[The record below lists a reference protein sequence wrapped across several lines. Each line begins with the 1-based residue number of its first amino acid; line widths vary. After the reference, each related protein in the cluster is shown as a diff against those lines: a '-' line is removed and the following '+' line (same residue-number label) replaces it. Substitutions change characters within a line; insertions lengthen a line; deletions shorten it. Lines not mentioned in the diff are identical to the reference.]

1 MKVAASAPAVQQW
14 LALPY
19 PQAHTHSNVPWLICC
34 REAIKRRSYLEQHK
48 QRKAAAATREAQEG
62 ALIDAWPHGCP
73 VAVLR
78 DAGLAGLHPPALQ
91 HGTCDRPRCSR
102 SPPGSC

>member
-1 MKVAASAPAVQQW
+1 MQQW
-14 LALPY
+14 LGLPC
-19 PQAHTHSNVPWLICC
+19 PQALTPSNLPWLFCC

-73 VAVLR
+73 AAVLR
-78 DAGLAGLHPPALQ
+78 DARLAGLHPPALQ
-91 HGTCDRPRCSR
+91 HGDYDRRRASR